1 MTLWK
6 RAGVQGANIEP
17 ITIKLKKKKKKSFTF
32 YFLNRIFQTKCWSV
46 YFVLLVRSQNCLQSL
61 MKSVSEGLAST
72 VKTSLNDSTTRPQ
85 PSFSSV
91 MSELRKR
98 NVDPLSDPD
107 YTLIVR
113 VQDLGGMSD
122 TALSGNTRVQI
133 IVLENLWVNPGP
145 VVVREHLKV
154 VYPRVIAKVSVT
166 ARASSSRS

>member
-1 MTLWK
+1 
-6 RAGVQGANIEP
+6 
-17 ITIKLKKKKKKSFTF
+17 
-32 YFLNRIFQTKCWSV
+32 
-46 YFVLLVRSQNCLQSL
+46 

-107 YTLIVR
+107 YTLIMR